1 MSLRNSCFAYPP
13 KGRIFIAALVTTLY
27 ALNAYAKPDMSP
39 LGPNIADRGSAY
51 YHFNVT
57 TFDSSDGERH
67 YKVWTAIPNTAP
79 PAQGYPVLYALDG
92 NAVMDRLS
100 DTLLEKLTQKAPP
113 VIVAIGYQTN
123 LPFDQTARAYDYRP
137 KVEEDPADNRWD
149 RRKSGGSGAFRRLL
163 EDTIM
168 EKVERGIAI
177 NPQRRAIWGHSYGG
191 LFVID
196 AWLTSSRFQLYFSA
210 SPSLGRGQAAL
221 LDRMAGAKGEAFNR
235 NALFLMEGAVAT
247 QRGSSAGAVDTR
259 SKVQQTVSW
268 LRKNGVAVSWWP
280 YPGLSHGAMFSA
292 SLQSALLTI
301 SGTENN
307 QALLQI
313 KQPAVEQR

>member
-1 MSLRNSCFAYPP
+1 
-13 KGRIFIAALVTTLY
+13 
-27 ALNAYAKPDMSP
+27 
-39 LGPNIADRGSAY
+39 
-51 YHFNVT
+51 
-57 TFDSSDGERH
+57 
-67 YKVWTAIPNTAP
+67 
-79 PAQGYPVLYALDG
+79 
-92 NAVMDRLS
+92 MDRLS
-100 DTLLEKLTQKAPP
+100 DTLLEKLTHKTPP

-196 AWLTSSRFQLYFSA
+196 ARLTSSRFQLYFSA

-259 SKVQQTVSW
+259 SKVQQTVSR
-268 LRKNGVAVSWWP
+268 LRKNGVAVNWWP

-301 SGTENN
+301 SGFPRGSGN
-307 QALLQI
+307 
-313 KQPAVEQR
+313 